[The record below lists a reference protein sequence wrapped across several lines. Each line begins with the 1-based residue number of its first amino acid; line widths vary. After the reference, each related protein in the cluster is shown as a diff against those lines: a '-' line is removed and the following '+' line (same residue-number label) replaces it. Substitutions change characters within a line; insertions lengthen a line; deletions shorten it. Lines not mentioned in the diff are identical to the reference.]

1 MRPALVPVRHVTYNG
16 YVGGKGRAID
26 VHCAHC
32 DALLYHYWK
41 AGPGHLVKCYTDR
54 ILKDFTYGLL
64 ECPSC
69 GQRFARDAMVRG
81 RPAKKIVQ
89 GKVNVRG

>member
-1 MRPALVPVRHVTYNG
+1 VS
-16 YVGGKGRAID
+16 GKGRAID

-54 ILKDFTYGLL
+54 ILKDFTSGSLT
-64 ECPSC
+64 CPSC
-69 GQRFARDAMVRG
+69 GQQFARDAMVRG
-81 RPAKKIVQ
+81 SPAKKIVQ
-89 GKVNVRG
+89 GKVIVRG